1 MVLTQSRG
9 SAKSI
14 VVFQRTAQHFPVDLN
29 SFNRT
34 FTGAL
39 CVISVFQVFVD
50 NVRGVESTS
59 LPLVDKESCTYK
71 LLDVKLIIRKR
82 IGAK

>member
-34 FTGAL
+34 
-39 CVISVFQVFVD
+39 SVFQVFVD